1 MTTKNK
7 KLGGNTIDTATNH
20 TVRDFVKDHGG
31 HTVITRVLIANNG
44 IAAVKEIR
52 SVRQWAYAT
61 FGDERAIEFVVMA
74 TPEDLKVN
82 AEYIRMADQYVEVP
96 GGTNNNNYANVELIV
111 DVAERTGAH
120 AVWAGWG
127 HASENPLLPE
137 SLRASKSKIVFIGPP
152 GSAMRSLGD
161 KISSTIV
168 AQHAQVPTMPWSGD
182 GITETFLNDQG
193 HLEVPDNAYQNA
205 TTHNMDEG
213 LKQAL
218 RIGFPVMIKASEGGG
233 GKGIRMVS
241 KEADFASSFYQVQAE
256 VPGSPVFI
264 MKLAGESRHLEVQVL
279 ADQYGNAIS
288 LFGRDCSVQR
298 RHQKI
303 IEEAPVSIAAPD
315 TFELMEKAAV
325 RLARLVGYVSAGT
338 VEYLYTPADD
348 KFYFLEL
355 NPRLQV
361 EHPTTEM
368 VSGVNLPASQ
378 LLVAMGIPLHRI
390 REIRHLYGLD
400 PNGTSSIDFEFSSPQ
415 AKEVQRKPRAKG
427 HVIAVRITAENPE
440 AGFKPSSGM
449 MQSLNFRSSTNV
461 WGYFSVSANGGLHE
475 FADSQFGHIFAY
487 GGNREQARQA
497 MVVALKEISIRG
509 DFRTTVE
516 YLVRLLEMGD
526 FKSNAFTTAW
536 LDRLIS
542 DRLTAE
548 RPDPELAV
556 ICGAACMAQNESAR
570 LLTDFK
576 TAMDRGQAPN
586 KSLLKTTFQVEFIYE
601 GVRYRFIANRTGPSG
616 WILYLNGSKVA
627 VGVRPLSDGGVLVLL
642 DGKSHACYST
652 PEVGATRLLIDERTC
667 LLEEEVDPTQLRSP
681 SPGKLVRFLVDSGEH
696 VKCGEAYAEIEVMKM
711 YMQLTTSE
719 DGVVQFVK
727 QPGAALAAGEVI
739 GVLTLDDPSRV
750 KHAKPFEGQLSA
762 YGPPQAY
769 GNKTHQLMRRSL
781 TLLTNALDGY
791 DTPIPAAQ
799 LLQQIIELLQKSEL
813 PFLEIGEV
821 LSALNSRLPQRLS
834 AALHSEISRA
844 QQQGLGFPAR
854 ELLAI
859 VDAFLGN
866 LSPAESVTLSLTVD
880 PIRQV
885 LLSYQEGLAAHER
898 MVFIGLLQRYIEAES
913 VFSSAANEEEGFFAL
928 RDKNRE
934 QPERIVEA
942 MISHAGVATKN
953 KIVLAMLDVI
963 HPVNPQ
969 TGALDA
975 RYEEVLKSLTELSG
989 RATAKVALKAREVL
1003 LQCQVPS
1010 LEERKRQ
1017 MEHILK
1023 SSITETVYGSG
1034 EEFRTP
1040 SYDAIRDLIVTN
1052 YYVFDVL
1059 QSFLYHQN
1067 PYIRLA
1073 ALEVYVRR
1081 AYHMYNL
1088 VDFDY
1093 LTEATEPFM
1102 VHWRFILQDD
1112 SSGMFAGSI
1121 GKNSSVSDL
1130 KRIMSVSDLNFAVDK
1145 DADPEQYLRQGAM
1158 ASFDT
1163 FEQMESYF
1171 ERLLGMINGNGNEA
1185 PASRPESPGLAMRTL
1200 NRFAPMSALTSN
1212 GNGQAAGLQRN
1223 SSGTSMSSRGNAR
1236 FGHVINV
1243 ALQVPVDDPFDDDTW
1258 SERLREF
1265 TTSQASALRDCGIRR
1280 LTYVLQ
1286 RSGQH
1291 PGTFTFR
1298 ENLDYAEDKTIRHI
1312 EPGLAYQLE
1321 LPRLSNFDIRP
1332 CFNDNR
1338 QLHIYHGISK
1348 QNSADSRFFVR
1359 VLVRP
1364 GRLSTPVATVD
1375 YLISETDRLLNDILD
1390 ALEILS
1396 AEYPNCDCNHL
1407 FISFL
1412 PIFNLDASQFEPA
1425 YRGFLER
1432 HGKRLFRLRVTA
1444 AEIRFLVQT
1453 GSEEDMPTPFRFC
1466 IFNKSGFVPK
1476 LENYIEVRDSNGE
1489 WVFESLDSPAGS
1501 YNGMLVS
1508 TPHQPKEWLQPR
1520 RYKAHVMGTTYV
1532 YDFPDLFQQAVS
1544 VQWARVSKLGAA
1556 KVVPPKQLL
1565 VARELVWDEASQS
1578 LTESDREPGRN
1589 ACGMVAWVLTM
1600 FTPEAPAGRR
1610 IVVIANDITFKI
1622 GSFGVEEDAL
1632 FFRATQYARE
1642 HGLPRVY
1649 LSANSG
1655 ARIGLAEEVRELF
1668 RASWRDA
1675 ADPSQGFEYLYL
1687 TPEDYAKLEAREEGK
1702 VRSVITET
1710 ITTDDGEER
1719 HRLLTIVGATDG
1731 LGVENLRG
1739 SGMIAGETARAY
1751 DDIFTVTLVTCRSV
1765 GIGAYLVRLGQ
1776 RAIQNEGQPIILTGA
1791 PALNKVLG
1799 RDVYTSNLQLGGT
1812 QIMYKNGVSH
1822 LTADNDFM
1830 GICKIV
1836 RWLGFVPT
1844 VRGASLLPV
1853 APAMVNDAVDRLIAY
1868 EPPAGPSDP
1877 RLFLAGAES
1886 ESGWLG
1892 GFFDRGS
1899 FVETLG
1905 GWARTVVTGRAR
1917 LGGIPMGVIAVEGRT
1932 VENVIPADPA
1942 NPNSE
1947 EQVLQEAG
1955 TVWYPN
1961 SAYKTAQAIQDF
1973 NNGEQLPLMVFANWR
1988 GFSGGQR
1995 DMFFEVLKYGA
2006 YIVDALSKYKQ
2017 PVFVYIVPNGELRG
2031 GAWVVVDPTINPEMM
2046 EMYADEKSRGGV
2058 LEPEGIVEIK
2068 FRKPQMLAC
2077 MERLDPEVRD
2087 LRQALSDPELSPE
2100 QKAEIKRNLDA
2111 REKALLPVYTQIAVQ
2126 FADLHDRAGR
2136 MAAKGVIRKELRWA
2150 EARSFFYY
2158 RVKRRLAEEHLRKQM
2173 RLVDAEV
2180 GRQEQT
2186 ELFAKWFALF
2196 DAQADYATDDKKVA
2210 MWFEENAEEVAQ
2222 HLDAWKKDAETRK
2235 VAGQLSSVSDDAI
2248 VAALQSL
2255 SAERREQLLAK
2266 LKQ

>member
-1 MTTKNK
+1 
-7 KLGGNTIDTATNH
+7 
-20 TVRDFVKDHGG
+20 
-31 HTVITRVLIANNG
+31 
-44 IAAVKEIR
+44 
-52 SVRQWAYAT
+52 
-61 FGDERAIEFVVMA
+61 
-74 TPEDLKVN
+74 
-82 AEYIRMADQYVEVP
+82 
-96 GGTNNNNYANVELIV
+96 
-111 DVAERTGAH
+111 
-120 AVWAGWG
+120 
-127 HASENPLLPE
+127 
-137 SLRASKSKIVFIGPP
+137 
-152 GSAMRSLGD
+152 MRSLGD

-168 AQHAQVPTMPWSGD
+168 AQHAEVPTMPWSGD
-182 GITETFLNDQG
+182 GITDTTVNEAGL
-193 HLEVPDNAYQNA
+193 LEVPDDAYQAA
-205 TTHNMDEG
+205 TTHNMAEG

-241 KEADFASSFYQVQAE
+241 KEADFASAFYQCQAE
-256 VPGSPVFI
+256 VPGSPIFI

-303 IEEAPVSIAAPD
+303 IEEAPVTIAKPD
-315 TFELMEKAAV
+315 TFEQMEKAAV

-368 VSGVNLPASQ
+368 VSGVNLPAAQ

-400 PNGTSSIDFEFSSPQ
+400 PNGTGEIDFGFASPQ

-475 FADSQFGHIFAY
+475 YADSQFGHIFAY
-487 GGNREQARQA
+487 GSSREQARQA

-516 YLVRLLEMGD
+516 YLVRLLEMPD
-526 FKSNAFTTAW
+526 FRSNAFTTAW

-542 DRLTAE
+542 AHLTAE
-548 RPDPELAV
+548 RPDTEMAV
-556 ICGAACMAQNESAR
+556 ICGAATMAQNESTQ
-570 LLTDFK
+570 LLDAFK
-576 TAMDRGQAPN
+576 KAMDRGQAPS
-586 KSLLKTTFQVEFIYE
+586 KELLKTTFQIEFIYE
-601 GVRYRFIANRTGPSG
+601 GMRYKFLASRTGPTG
-616 WILYLNGSKVA
+616 WVLYINGAKVA
-627 VGVRPLSDGGVLVLL
+627 VDVRPLSDGGILVLL
-642 DGKSHACYST
+642 DGKSHACYTSA
-652 PEVGATRLLIDERTC
+652 EVGATRLLVDERTC

-681 SPGKLVRFLVDSGEH
+681 SPGKLVRFLVDSGDH

-719 DGVVQFVK
+719 DGIVQFVK
-727 QPGAALAAGEVI
+727 QPGAALGAGEVI
-739 GVLTLDDPSRV
+739 GVLTLDDPSLV
-750 KHAKPFEGQLSA
+750 KHAKPFEGQLAA

-769 GNKTHQLMRRSL
+769 GTKTHQLLQRSL

-791 DTPIPAAQ
+791 DSPLPASQ
-799 LLQQIIELLQKSEL
+799 LLQEISELLQRAEL
-813 PFLEIGEV
+813 PFLELNEV
-821 LSALNSRLPQRLS
+821 LSALHSRLPPTLTAGLQAELAKAREHG
-834 AALHSEISRA
+834 AA
-844 QQQGLGFPAR
+844 FPAS
-854 ELLAI
+854 EMLAI
-859 VDAFLGN
+859 VNAFTRQM
-866 LSPAESVTLSLTVD
+866 SPTEAVTLTATLQ
-880 PIRQV
+880 PIRAV
-885 LLSYQEGLAAHER
+885 LDSYKNGLAAHER
-898 MVFIGLLQRYIEAES
+898 ETFSGLLQRYYDAES
-913 VFSSAANEEEGFFAL
+913 VFAKCANEEEGFFAL
-928 RDKNRE
+928 REKHRT
-934 QPERIVEA
+934 QPELIVDA
-942 MISHAGVATKN
+942 MVSHAGVAGKN

-963 HPVNPQ
+963 RPVNAQ
-969 TGALDA
+969 TGTLDVA
-975 RYEEVLKSLTELSG
+975 YEDVLKRLAELSG

-1010 LEERKRQ
+1010 LEERMRQ
-1017 MEHILK
+1017 MESILK
-1023 SSITETVYGSG
+1023 SSVSETVYGSG
-1034 EEFRTP
+1034 DEYRTP
-1040 SYDAIRDLIVTN
+1040 RYDAIKDLIVTN

-1059 QSFLYHQN
+1059 QRFLHHDD
-1067 PYIRLA
+1067 PYVRLA

-1093 LTEATEPFM
+1093 STDEGVPFM

-1112 SSGMFAGSI
+1112 SSGMFAGQI
-1121 GKNSSVSDL
+1121 GANSSVSDL
-1130 KRIMSVSDLNFAVDK
+1130 KRIMSVSDMDFAVDK

-1158 ASFDT
+1158 AAFDT
-1163 FEQMESYF
+1163 FENMEQHF
-1171 ERLLGMINGNGNEA
+1171 GRLFGLISNGTE
-1185 PASRPESPGLAMRTL
+1185 PSSRAESPALSMRPL
-1200 NRFAPMSALTSN
+1200 GRFAPMSALT
-1212 GNGQAAGLQRN
+1212 GDVKR
-1223 SSGTSMSSRGNAR
+1223 SSSSTGASRSPR
-1236 FGHVINV
+1236 YGHVLNV
-1243 ALQVPVDDPFDDDTW
+1243 ALQVPQDDPFDDDTW
-1258 SERLREF
+1258 SERLQQF
-1265 TTSQASALRDCGIRR
+1265 AASHAADLRDNGIRR
-1280 LTYVLQ
+1280 LTFVLQ
-1286 RSGQH
+1286 RAGQH

-1298 ENLDYAEDKTIRHI
+1298 ENTDYAEDKTIRHI

-1321 LPRLSNFDIRP
+1321 LPRLTNFDIRP
-1332 CFNDNR
+1332 CFSDNR
-1338 QLHIYHGISK
+1338 QLHIYHGVSK
-1348 QNSADSRFFVR
+1348 QNAADSRFFVR

-1364 GRLSTPVATVD
+1364 GRLSTAVATVE

-1390 ALEILS
+1390 ALEVLA
-1396 AEYPNCDCNHL
+1396 AEYTNSDCNHL

-1453 GSEEDMPTPFRFC
+1453 GSGDDMPTPFRFC

-1476 LENYIEVRDSNGE
+1476 LENYVEERDDNGE
-1489 WVFESLDSPAGS
+1489 WVFRSLDLPAGS
-1501 YNGMLVS
+1501 YNNMLVA

-1544 VQWARVSKLGAA
+1544 VQWARMAKLGGGAA
-1556 KVVPPKQLL
+1556 AAASAPPAQLIE
-1565 VARELVWDEASQS
+1565 ARELVWDDAAQA
-1578 LTESDREPGRN
+1578 LVESDREPGRN

-1600 FTPEAPAGRR
+1600 RTPESPAGRR

-1622 GSFGVEEDAL
+1622 GSFGVDEDVL
-1632 FFRATQYARE
+1632 FYRATQYARE

-1655 ARIGLAEEVRELF
+1655 ARIGLADDIRELF
-1668 RASWRDA
+1668 RPCWRDET
-1675 ADPSQGFEYLYL
+1675 DPEQGFEYLYL
-1687 TPEDYAKLEAREEGK
+1687 TQDDYTKLEAREEGR
-1702 VRSVITET
+1702 VRSVITEPLT
-1710 ITTDDGEER
+1710 LPCGEVR
-1719 HRLLTIVGATDG
+1719 HRLLTIVGSTDG

-1739 SGMIAGETARAY
+1739 SGMIAGETSRAY
-1751 DDIFTVTLVTCRSV
+1751 NDIFTVTLVTCRSV

-1776 RAIQNEGQPIILTGA
+1776 RSIQNEGQPIILTGA

-1799 RDVYTSNLQLGGT
+1799 REVYTSNLQLGGT
-1812 QIMYKNGVSH
+1812 QVMYKNGVSH
-1822 LTADNDFM
+1822 MTAENDFS

-1836 RWLGFVPT
+1836 RWLSFVPV
-1844 VRGASLLPV
+1844 VRNAPLLPV
-1853 APAMVNDAVDRLIAY
+1853 APAMLCDPVERLVAY
-1868 EPPAGPSDP
+1868 EPPSGPSDP

-1886 ESGWLG
+1886 ENGWLS

-1917 LGGIPMGVIAVEGRT
+1917 LGGIPMGVIAVESRT
-1932 VENVIPADPA
+1932 VENIIPADPA
-1942 NPNSE
+1942 NPASE

-1961 SAYKTAQAIQDF
+1961 SAYKTAQAIADF
-1973 NNGEQLPLMVFANWR
+1973 NNGEQLPLMIFANWR

-1995 DMFFEVLKYGA
+1995 DMYFEVLKYGA

-2017 PVFVYIVPNGELRG
+2017 PVFVYIIPNGELRG
-2031 GAWVVVDPTINPEMM
+2031 GAWVVVDPTINPDMM
-2046 EMYADEKSRGGV
+2046 EMYADSKSRGGV

-2077 MERLDPEVRD
+2077 MERIDPQVRE
-2087 LRQALSDPELSPE
+2087 LRQALGNPDLSP
-2100 QKAEIKRNLDA
+2100 AEKSDIKERLVA
-2111 REKALLPVYTQIAVQ
+2111 REKLLLPVYTQIAVQ

-2136 MAAKGVIRKELRWA
+2136 MAAKGVIRSELQWA
-2150 EARSFFYY
+2150 NARTYFFY
-2158 RVKRRLAEEHLRKQM
+2158 RLKRRLLEEELRRRISAVKPEASRDDQLQLLRAWFASSDEAFENDDKQVAAWLEDTD
-2173 RLVDAEV
+2173 RVHEQLAQWKSEVDADRILQQV
-2180 GRQEQT
+2180 
-2186 ELFAKWFALF
+2186 
-2196 DAQADYATDDKKVA
+2196 
-2210 MWFEENAEEVAQ
+2210 NAA
-2222 HLDAWKKDAETRK
+2222 
-2235 VAGQLSSVSDDAI
+2235 SDDALL
-2248 VAALQSL
+2248 AALQAL
-2255 SAERREQLLAK
+2255 STERREQLLSN
-2266 LKQ
+2266 LN

>member
-1 MTTKNK
+1 MAK
-7 KLGGNTIDTATNH
+7 KIGGNNVDTATASK
-20 TVRDFVKDHGG
+20 VRDFVKDNGG

-137 SLRASKSKIVFIGPP
+137 SLRDSKSKVVFIGPP

-168 AQHAQVPTMPWSGD
+168 AQHAKVPTMPWSGD
-182 GITETFLNDQG
+182 GITDTFLNEQN
-193 HLEVPDNAYQNA
+193 HLEVPDSAYQEA

-213 LKQAL
+213 LKQAK

-233 GKGIRMVS
+233 GKGIRMVAR
-241 KEADFASSFYQVQAE
+241 EADFASCFYQCQAE
-256 VPGSPVFI
+256 VPGSPIFI

-279 ADQYGNAIS
+279 ADQHGNAIS

-303 IEEAPVSIAAPD
+303 IEEAPVSIAKPE
-315 TFELMEKAAV
+315 TFEQMEKAAV
-325 RLARLVGYVSAGT
+325 RLAKLVGYVSAGT

-368 VSGVNLPASQ
+368 VSGVNLPAAQ
-378 LLVAMGIPLHRI
+378 LLVAMGIPLDRI
-390 REIRHLYGLD
+390 RDIRLLYGLD
-400 PNGTSSIDFEFSSPQ
+400 PQGASSIDFGFSSPR
-415 AKEVQRKPRAKG
+415 ANEVQRKPQPKG

-487 GGNREQARQA
+487 GPNREQARQA

-516 YLVRLLEMGD
+516 YLVRLLEMSD
-526 FKSNAFTTAW
+526 FGANTFTTAW

-542 DRLTAE
+542 DHLTAE

-556 ICGAACMAQNESAR
+556 ICGATCMAQNESAQ
-570 LLTDFK
+570 LLAEFK
-576 TAMDRGQAPN
+576 TAMDRGQAPS
-586 KSLLKTTFQVEFIYE
+586 KALLKTTFLVEFIYE
-601 GVRYRFIANRTGPSG
+601 GIRYRFIANRTGPTG

-627 VGVRPLSDGGVLVLL
+627 VGVRPLSDGGILVLL
-642 DGKSHACYST
+642 DGKSHACYTS
-652 PEVGATRLLIDERTC
+652 PEVGATRLLVDERTC

-681 SPGKLVRFLVDSGEH
+681 SPGKLVRFLVESGDH

-711 YMQLTTSE
+711 YMPLTATE
-719 DGVVQFVK
+719 DGIVQFVK
-727 QPGAALAAGEVI
+727 QPGVTLSAGEVL

-750 KHAKPFEGQLSA
+750 KHAKPFEGQLA
-762 YGPPQAY
+762 TYGPPQAY
-769 GNKTHQLMRRSL
+769 GSKTHQLLRRKLILLTNALL
-781 TLLTNALDGY
+781 TLLTNALNGY

-799 LLQQIIELLQKSEL
+799 LLQKISALLQKPEL

-821 LSALNSRLPQRLS
+821 LSALSSRLPAKLTS
-834 AALHSEISRA
+834 ALQAEITEA
-844 QQQGLGFPAR
+844 QQFNAGFPAK
-854 ELLAI
+854 EMLAI
-859 VDAFLGN
+859 IDSHLLEISPTDAVALTT
-866 LSPAESVTLSLTVD
+866 TLEPVKA
-880 PIRQV
+880 V
-885 LLSYQEGLAAHER
+885 LENYKDGLAAHER
-898 MVFIGLLQRYIEAES
+898 SIFISLLQRYVDAES
-913 VFSSAANEEEGFFAL
+913 IFSKSANEEEGFFAL
-928 RDKNRE
+928 RGLHRDE
-934 QPERIVEA
+934 PEKIVEA
-942 MISHAGVATKN
+942 MTSHAGVATKN

-963 HPVNPQ
+963 RPVSTQ
-969 TGALDA
+969 SGSLDA
-975 RYEEVLKSLTELSG
+975 NYEEVLKSLTALSG

-1010 LEERKRQ
+1010 LEERMRQ

-1023 SSITETVYGSG
+1023 SSVTETVYGSG
-1034 EEFRTP
+1034 EEYRTP
-1040 SYDAIRDLIVTN
+1040 SYDAIKDLIVTN

-1059 QSFLYHQN
+1059 QSFLYNPN

-1088 VDFDY
+1088 VDFEYTTD
-1093 LTEATEPFM
+1093 EGAPFM
-1102 VHWRFILQDD
+1102 VRWRFILQDD
-1112 SSGMFAGSI
+1112 SSGMFAGQI
-1121 GKNSSVSDL
+1121 GRGSSVSDL

-1163 FEQMESYF
+1163 FTEMESNF
-1171 ERLLGMINGNGNEA
+1171 LRLLDLITVNGNEA
-1185 PASRPESPGLAMRTL
+1185 NSRAESPALGMRSTSK
-1200 NRFAPMSALTSN
+1200 FAPMSALNGDSTSSSRK
-1212 GNGQAAGLQRN
+1212 G
-1223 SSGTSMSSRGNAR
+1223 SGTSTPSRSAR
-1236 FGHVINV
+1236 YGHVINI
-1243 ALQVPVDDPFDDDTW
+1243 ALQVPQDDPFDDDTW
-1258 SERLREF
+1258 STKLQQF
-1265 TTSQASALRDCGIRR
+1265 VAAHASQLRDSGIRR

-1298 ENLDYAEDKTIRHI
+1298 ENIDFKEDKTIRHI

-1338 QLHIYHGISK
+1338 QLHIYYGVSK
-1348 QNSADSRFFVR
+1348 QNTADSRFFVR

-1364 GRLSTPVATVD
+1364 GRLRTALQTVD

-1396 AEYPNCDCNHL
+1396 VEYPNCDCNHL

-1453 GSEEDMPTPFRFC
+1453 GREEDMPTPFRFC

-1476 LENYIEVRDSNGE
+1476 LENYIEVRDKDGE
-1489 WVFESLDSPAGS
+1489 WVFQSLDSPAGS
-1501 YNGMLVS
+1501 YNGKLVS

-1520 RYKAHVMGTTYV
+1520 RYKAHIMGTTYV
-1532 YDFPDLFQQAVS
+1532 YDFPDLFHQAVS
-1544 VQWARVSKLGAA
+1544 VQWARIAKMGGTAASAPRKLLDA
-1556 KVVPPKQLL
+1556 Q
-1565 VARELVWDEASQS
+1565 ELVWDEATQS
-1578 LTESDREPGRN
+1578 LVESDRDAGRN
-1589 ACGMVAWVLTM
+1589 TCGMVAWVCTM
-1600 FTPEAPAGRR
+1600 YTPEAPEGRK

-1622 GSFGVEEDAL
+1622 GSFGVEEDQ
-1632 FFRATQYARE
+1632 FFYRATQYARE
-1642 HGLPRVY
+1642 HGYPRIY

-1655 ARIGLAEEVRELF
+1655 ARIGLAEDIRELF
-1668 RASWRDA
+1668 RPAWRDST
-1675 ADPSQGFEYLYL
+1675 DPEQGFDYLYL
-1687 TPEDYAKLEAREEGK
+1687 NEEDNAKLMAREEGK
-1702 VRSVITET
+1702 PRSVITEE
-1710 ITTDDGEER
+1710 ITMPDGEVR
-1719 HRLLTIVGATDG
+1719 HRLLTVVGSTDG

-1739 SGMIAGETARAY
+1739 SGLIAGETSRAY
-1751 DDIFTVTLVTCRSV
+1751 NDIFTVTLVTCRSV

-1776 RAIQNEGQPIILTGA
+1776 RSIQNEGQPIILTGA

-1799 RDVYTSNLQLGGT
+1799 REVYTSNLQLGGT

-1822 LTADNDFM
+1822 LTADNDFA

-1836 RWLGFVPT
+1836 RWLSFVPR
-1844 VRGASLLPV
+1844 VRDAPLLPV
-1853 APAMVNDAVDRLIAY
+1853 SPVLQTDPVDRPIAY
-1868 EPPAGPSDP
+1868 EPPSGPSDP
-1877 RLFLAGAES
+1877 RLFLAGADTEN
-1886 ESGWLG
+1886 GWLS
-1892 GFFDRGS
+1892 GFFDRGT

-1917 LGGIPMGVIAVEGRT
+1917 LGGIPMGIVAVEGRT
-1932 VENVIPADPA
+1932 VENIIPADPA

-1961 SAYKTAQAIQDF
+1961 SAFKTAQAIYDF
-1973 NNGEQLPLMVFANWR
+1973 NKGEQLPLMIFANWR

-2006 YIVDALSKYKQ
+2006 YIVDALSQYKQ
-2017 PVFVYIVPNGELRG
+2017 PVFVYIIPNGELRG
-2031 GAWVVVDPTINPEMM
+2031 GAWVVVDPTINQDMM

-2077 MERLDPEVRD
+2077 MERLDAKVREF
-2087 LRQALSDPELSPE
+2087 RQALGNPDLAPK
-2100 QKAEIKRNLDA
+2100 QKAEIKQALDE
-2111 REKALLPVYTQIAVQ
+2111 REKALMPVYTQIAVQ

-2136 MAAKGVIRKELRWA
+2136 MAAKGVIRKELQWRN
-2150 EARSFFYY
+2150 ARSYFYY
-2158 RVKRRLAEEHLRKQM
+2158 RLKRRLSEEYLRREMAKVEPEM
-2173 RLVDAEV
+2173 ARD
-2180 GRQEQT
+2180 EQT
-2186 ELFAKWFALF
+2186 QIFAQWFA
-2196 DAQADYATDDKKVA
+2196 QTSTEADYSDDRAVAAWFEDSKKQINKLLGEWKSQVEAAQVSAQISKVTDDA
-2210 MWFEENAEEVAQ
+2210 
-2222 HLDAWKKDAETRK
+2222 L
-2235 VAGQLSSVSDDAI
+2235 
-2248 VAALQSL
+2248 VAALQQL
-2255 SAERREQLLAK
+2255 SPERRQQLLSK
-2266 LKQ
+2266 LK

>member
-1 MTTKNK
+1 MSTEE
-7 KLGGNTIDTATNH
+7 LGGNTVDAATNH
-20 TVRDFVKDHGG
+20 KVRDFVKDNGG

-120 AVWAGWG
+120 VSFVNAVAWIWKAGWG

-137 SLRASKSKIVFIGPP
+137 SLRDSKSKIVFIGPP

-168 AQHAQVPTMPWSGD
+168 AQHAKVPTMPWSGD
-182 GITETFLNDQG
+182 GITDTLLNDQG
-193 HLEVPDNAYQNA
+193 HLEVPDKAYHEA
-205 TTHNMDEG
+205 TTHNMEEG
-213 LKQAL
+213 LKQAQ
-218 RIGFPVMIKASEGGG
+218 RIGFPVMVKASEGGG

-241 KEADFASSFYQVQAE
+241 KEEDFSSSFQQVLAE

-303 IEEAPVSIAAPD
+303 IEEAPVSIAGYD
-315 TFELMEKAAV
+315 TFEQMEKAAV
-325 RLARLVGYVSAGT
+325 RLAKLVGYVSAGT

-348 KFYFLEL
+348 QFYFLEL

-368 VSGVNLPASQ
+368 VSGVNLPAAQ

-390 REIRHLYGLD
+390 RDIRLLYGMD
-400 PNGTSSIDFEFSSPQ
+400 PNSESAIDFEFESPQ
-415 AKEVQRKPRAKG
+415 AIEVQRKPQPKG

-440 AGFKPSSGM
+440 AGFKPSSGVV
-449 MQSLNFRSSTNV
+449 QSLNFRSSTSV

-487 GGNREQARQA
+487 GANREQARQS

-516 YLVRLLEMGD
+516 YLVRLLEMPD
-526 FKSNAFTTAW
+526 FKSNTFTTAW

-542 DRLTAE
+542 THLTAD

-556 ICGAACMAQNESAR
+556 ICGAACMAQNASAR
-570 LLTDFK
+570 LLSEFK
-576 TAMDRGQAPN
+576 TAMDRGQAPT
-586 KSLLKTTFQVEFIYE
+586 KELLKTTFLVEFIYE
-601 GVRYRFIANRTGPSG
+601 GVRYRFIANRTGPTG

-627 VGVRPLSDGGVLVLL
+627 VGVRPLSDGGLLVLL
-642 DGKSHACYST
+642 DGKSHACYTSA
-652 PEVGATRLLIDERTC
+652 EVGATRLLVDERTC

-681 SPGKLVRFLVDSGEH
+681 SPGKLVRFLVDSGDH

-719 DGVVQFVK
+719 DGIVQFVK
-727 QPGAALAAGEVI
+727 QTGSALAAGEVI
-739 GVLTLDDPSRV
+739 GVLTLDDPSKV

-762 YGPPQAY
+762 YGPPHLY
-769 GNKTHQLMRRSL
+769 GTKTHQLLRCNL
-781 TLLTNALDGY
+781 ALLGNALDGY
-791 DTPIPAAQ
+791 DTPVPAAQ
-799 LLQQIIELLQKSEL
+799 LLQQVKELLQKPEL

-834 AALHSEISRA
+834 AALNAEVARA
-844 QQQGLGFPAR
+844 QLQQSLGFPAR
-854 ELLAI
+854 EMLAI
-859 VDAFLGN
+859 IGGM
-866 LSPAESVTLSLTVD
+866 LSEVSPGEALTLASTVE
-880 PIRQV
+880 PITKV
-885 LLSYQEGLAAHER
+885 LHSYEEGLAVHER
-898 MVFIGLLQRYIEAES
+898 DVFIGLLQRYIDIES
-913 VFSSAANEEEGFFAL
+913 VFSSSANEEEGFFVL
-928 RDKNRE
+928 RDKYRDE
-934 QPERIVEA
+934 PDVIVDT
-942 MISHAGVATKN
+942 MVSHAGVASKN
-953 KIVLAMLDVI
+953 KIVMAMLDVV
-963 HPVNPQ
+963 HPVNPVS
-969 TGALDA
+969 GALDA
-975 RYEEVLKSLTELSG
+975 RYEEVLKLMTGLSG
-989 RATAKVALKAREVL
+989 RATSKVALKAREVL

-1023 SSITETVYGSG
+1023 SSVTETVYGSG
-1034 EEFRTP
+1034 EEYRTP
-1040 SYDAIRDLIVTN
+1040 SYDAIRDLVVTN

-1059 QSFLYHQN
+1059 QSFLYHEN
-1067 PYIRLA
+1067 PYVRLA

-1093 LTEATEPFM
+1093 ATEDEAPFM

-1112 SSGMFAGSI
+1112 SSGMFAGRI

-1130 KRIMSVSDLNFAVDK
+1130 KRIMSVSDLHFAVDE

-1158 ASFDT
+1158 ASYDT
-1163 FEQMESYF
+1163 FAQMEANF
-1171 ERLLGMINGNGNEA
+1171 GRLLGLIHGA
-1185 PASRPESPGLAMRTL
+1185 SDAASRPESPGLA
-1200 NRFAPMSALTSN
+1200 
-1212 GNGQAAGLQRN
+1212 
-1223 SSGTSMSSRGNAR
+1223 R
-1236 FGHVINV
+1236 FGHVVNV
-1243 ALQVPVDDPFDDDTW
+1243 ALQVPQDDPFDDDTW
-1258 SERLREF
+1258 SERLRQF
-1265 TTSQASALRDCGIRR
+1265 TASQAVALRDSGIRR

-1286 RSGQH
+1286 RAGQH

-1298 ENLDYAEDKTIRHI
+1298 ENMDYGEDKTIRHV

-1338 QLHIYHGISK
+1338 QLHIYHGVSK
-1348 QNSADSRFFVR
+1348 DNSADSRFFVR

-1364 GRLSTPVATVD
+1364 GRLSTAVATVD
-1375 YLISETDRLLNDILD
+1375 YLVSETDRLLNDILD

-1476 LENYIEVRDSNGE
+1476 LENYIEVRDAQGE

-1501 YNGMLVS
+1501 YNGLLVA
-1508 TPHQPKEWLQPR
+1508 TPHQPKEWLQPLR
-1520 RYKAHVMGTTYV
+1520 QQAHIKGTTYV
-1532 YDFPDLFQQAVS
+1532 YDFPDLFQHAVA
-1544 VQWARVSKLGAA
+1544 VQWARVAKLNTSGA
-1556 KVVPPKQLL
+1556 KPEVPKQLMIS
-1565 VARELVWDEASQS
+1565 RELVWDEATQQ
-1578 LTESDREPGRN
+1578 LLESDREAGRN
-1589 ACGMVAWVLTM
+1589 SCGMVGFILTL
-1600 FTPEAPAGRR
+1600 FTPEAPQGRR
-1610 IVVIANDITFKI
+1610 IVVVANDITNNI
-1622 GSFGVEEDAL
+1622 GSFGVEEDAM
-1632 FFRATQYARE
+1632 FFRVTQYART
-1642 HGLPRVY
+1642 HGLPRIY

-1655 ARIGLAEEVRELF
+1655 ARIGLANEVRELF
-1668 RASWRDA
+1668 RTSWCDPS
-1675 ADPSQGFEYLYL
+1675 DPSQGFEYLYL
-1687 TPEDYAKLEAREEGK
+1687 TPEDYAKLETREDGK
-1702 VRSVITET
+1702 VRSVITEP
-1710 ITTDDGEER
+1710 ITMEDGEVR

-1751 DDIFTVTLVTCRSV
+1751 TDIFTVTLVTCRSV

-1776 RAIQNEGQPIILTGA
+1776 RSIQNEGHPIILTGA
-1791 PALNKVLG
+1791 QPLNKVLG
-1799 RDVYTSNLQLGGT
+1799 REVYTSNLQLGGT

-1830 GICKIV
+1830 GICKII
-1836 RWLGFVPT
+1836 RWLGYVPN
-1844 VRGASLLPV
+1844 VRGGSLLLT
-1853 APAMVNDAVDRLIAY
+1853 APAMLTDPVDRLITY
-1868 EPPAGPSDP
+1868 EPPMGPSDP

-1886 ESGWLG
+1886 EDGWLS

-1973 NNGEQLPLMVFANWR
+1973 NNGEQLPLMIFANWR

-1995 DMFFEVLKYGA
+1995 DMFFEILKYGA
-2006 YIVDALSKYKQ
+2006 YIVDALTKYKQ

-2031 GAWVVVDPTINPEMM
+2031 GAWVVVDPTINPDMM
-2046 EMYADEKSRGGV
+2046 EMYADSKSRGGV

-2068 FRKPQMLAC
+2068 FRKPQLLAC

-2087 LRQALSDPELSPE
+2087 LRLALSDPQLSPE
-2100 QKAEIKRNLDA
+2100 EKAKVKRALEA
-2111 REKALLPVYTQIAVQ
+2111 REKELLPVYMQIAVQ

-2136 MAAKGVIRKELRWA
+2136 MVAKGVIRKELQWP
-2150 EARSFFYY
+2150 EARSFFYN
-2158 RVKRRLAEEHLRKQM
+2158 RVKRRLAEEEVRKAM
-2173 RLVDAEV
+2173 VEADVSV
-2180 GRQEQT
+2180 GRDEQT
-2186 ELFAKWFALF
+2186 ELIAKWFAQTSAP
-2196 DAQADYATDDKKVA
+2196 DADYEDDSVVA
-2210 MWFEENAEEVAQ
+2210 AWFEEKKSVEEKLAQWKTERHAVFVAVQVAEA
-2222 HLDAWKKDAETRK
+2222 
-2235 VAGQLSSVSDDAI
+2235 SDDALF
-2248 VAALQSL
+2248 AAIQSL
-2255 SAERREQLLAK
+2255 SAKRREQLLAK
-2266 LKQ
+2266 LQQQ

>member
-1 MTTKNK
+1 
-7 KLGGNTIDTATNH
+7 GGNTVDVATNH
-20 TVRDFVKDHGG
+20 GVRDFVKDHGG

-120 AVWAGWG
+120 
-127 HASENPLLPE
+127 NPLLPE
-137 SLRASKSKIVFIGPP
+137 SLRSSKSKIVFIGPP

-168 AQHAQVPTMPWSGD
+168 AQHADVPTMPWSGD
-182 GITETFLNDQG
+182 GIKDTFLNDLG
-193 HLEVPDNAYQNA
+193 HLEVPDSAYQEA
-205 TTHNMDEG
+205 TTHNMEQG

-218 RIGFPVMIKASEGGG
+218 RIGFPVMVKASEGGG

-241 KEADFASSFYQVQAE
+241 KEADFASAFYQCQAE
-256 VPGSPVFI
+256 VPGSPIFI

-303 IEEAPVSIAAPD
+303 IEEAPVSIAKPE
-315 TFELMEKAAV
+315 TFERMEKAAV

-368 VSGVNLPASQ
+368 VSGVNLPAAQ
-378 LLVAMGIPLHRI
+378 LLVSMGIPLHRI
-390 REIRHLYGLD
+390 REIRHLYGMD
-400 PNGTSSIDFEFSSPQ
+400 PNGTSAIDFEFSSPQ
-415 AKEVQRKPRAKG
+415 AIEVQRKPRPKG

-449 MQSLNFRSSTNV
+449 MQSLNFRSSTSV

-487 GGNREQARQA
+487 GANREQARQS

-516 YLVRLLEMGD
+516 YLVRLLEMPD
-526 FKSNAFTTAW
+526 FRSNAFTTAW

-542 DRLTAE
+542 THLTAE

-556 ICGAACMAQNESAR
+556 ICGATCMAHNESTR
-570 LLTDFK
+570 LLGEFK
-576 TAMDRGQAPN
+576 LAMDRGQAP
-586 KSLLKTTFQVEFIYE
+586 SMALLKTTFLVEFIYE
-601 GVRYRFIANRTGPSG
+601 SVRYRFIANRTGPTG
-616 WILYLNGSKVA
+616 WILYLNGSKVS
-627 VGVRPLSDGGVLVLL
+627 VGVRALSDGGSLVLL
-642 DGKSHACYST
+642 DGKSHACYTST
-652 PEVGATRLLIDERTC
+652 EVGATRLLINERTC

-681 SPGKLVRFLVDSGEH
+681 SPGKLVRFLVDSGDH
-696 VKCGEAYAEIEVMKM
+696 VQCGEAYAEIEVMKM
-711 YMQLTTSE
+711 YMQLTTTE

-739 GVLTLDDPSRV
+739 GVLTLDDPSKV

-769 GNKTHQLMRRSL
+769 GSKTHQLLRRNL
-781 TLLTNALDGY
+781 VLLTNALDGFESHA
-791 DTPIPAAQ
+791 PAAQ
-799 LLQQIIELLQKSEL
+799 LLQQITELLQKPEL

-821 LSALNSRLPQRLS
+821 LSALNSRLPARLS
-834 AALHSEISRA
+834 AALNTELVGA
-844 QQQGLGFPAR
+844 QQCGAEFPA
-854 ELLAI
+854 LQMLAS
-859 VDAFLGN
+859 VDSYLGE
-866 LSPAESVTLSLTVD
+866 LSPADALTVAATVE
-880 PIRQV
+880 PIRSV
-885 LLSYQEGLAAHER
+885 LLGYQEGLAAHER
-898 MVFIGLLQRYIEAES
+898 STFISLLQRYIDVEAI
-913 VFSSAANEEEGFFAL
+913 FSQSSNEEEGFFAL
-928 RDKNRE
+928 REKNRD
-934 QPERIVEA
+934 QPEKIIET
-942 MISHAGVATKN
+942 MISHGGVAAKN
-953 KIVLAMLDVI
+953 KVVLAMLDVI
-963 HPVNPQ
+963 RPVNLHS
-969 TGALDA
+969 GGLDSK
-975 RYEEVLKSLTELSG
+975 YEEVLKRLTALSG

-1010 LEERKRQ
+1010 LEERIRQ

-1023 SSITETVYGSG
+1023 SSVTETVYGSG
-1034 EEFRTP
+1034 EEYRTP
-1040 SYDAIRDLIVTN
+1040 SYDAIKDLTVSN

-1059 QSFLYHQN
+1059 QSFLYHAN
-1067 PYIRLA
+1067 SYIRLA

-1081 AYHMYNL
+1081 AYHMYSL

-1093 LTEATEPFM
+1093 LTDDAAPFM
-1102 VHWRFILQDD
+1102 VHWRFILEDD
-1112 SSGMFAGSI
+1112 SSGMFAGRI
-1121 GKNSSVSDL
+1121 DRNSSVSDL
-1130 KRIMSVSDLNFAVDK
+1130 KRIMSVSDLAFAVDK

-1163 FEQMESYF
+1163 FGQMEDNF
-1171 ERLLGMINGNGNEA
+1171 MRLLTLIGGGSGA
-1185 PASRPESPGLAMRTL
+1185 DGYSRAESPALGMRPQT
-1200 NRFAPMSALTSN
+1200 RFAPMSALT
-1212 GNGQAAGLQRN
+1212 GTGGDPAGARRQ
-1223 SSGTSMSSRGNAR
+1223 SGSAGRPGNAR
-1236 FGHVINV
+1236 LGHVINI
-1243 ALQVPVDDPFDDDTW
+1243 ALQVPQDDPFDDDTW
-1258 SERLREF
+1258 SGRLQRF
-1265 TTSQASALRDCGIRR
+1265 TADHAGSLRDHGIRR
-1280 LTYVLQ
+1280 LTFVLQ

-1298 ENLDYAEDKTIRHI
+1298 ENNDFQEDKTIRHI

-1321 LPRLSNFDIRP
+1321 LPRLSLFDIRP

-1338 QLHIYHGISK
+1338 QLHIYYGVSK
-1348 QNSADSRFFVR
+1348 QNSADCRFFVR

-1364 GRLSTPVATVD
+1364 GRLRTAVATVD
-1375 YLISETDRLLNDILD
+1375 YLVSETDRLLNDILD

-1396 AEYPNCDCNHL
+1396 VEYPNCDCNHL

-1444 AEIRFLVQT
+1444 AEIRFLVQM
-1453 GSEEDMPTPFRFC
+1453 GSEDEMPTPVRFC

-1476 LENYIEVRDSNGE
+1476 LENYIEVRDGDGE
-1489 WVFESLDSPAGS
+1489 WVFQSLDSPAGA
-1501 YNGMLVS
+1501 YNGMLVA

-1520 RYKAHVMGTTYV
+1520 RYKAHIMGTTYV
-1532 YDFPDLFQQAVS
+1532 YDFPDLFHQAVA
-1544 VQWARVSKLGAA
+1544 VQWARLA
-1556 KVVPPKQLL
+1556 KRSGGVETPRHVMT
-1565 VARELVWDEASQS
+1565 ARELIWDDSAQALVEAD
-1578 LTESDREPGRN
+1578 TEPGRN
-1589 ACGMVAWVLTM
+1589 VCGMVAWVLTLH
-1600 FTPEAPAGRR
+1600 TPESPAGRR

-1622 GSFGVEEDAL
+1622 GSFGVAEDEL
-1632 FFRATQYARE
+1632 FFRATQYART
-1642 HGLPRVY
+1642 HGLPRIY

-1655 ARIGLAEEVRELF
+1655 ARIGLAEEVRDLF
-1668 RASWRDA
+1668 RPSWRDPD
-1675 ADPSQGFEYLYL
+1675 DPSQGFEYLYL
-1687 TPEDYAKLEAREEGK
+1687 TPDDYAKLDAREDGQ
-1702 VRSVITET
+1702 VRSVITEPVVV
-1710 ITTDDGEER
+1710 DGETR
-1719 HRLLTIVGATDG
+1719 HRLLTIVGGADG

-1751 DDIFTVTLVTCRSV
+1751 GDIFTITLVTCRSV

-1776 RAIQNEGQPIILTGA
+1776 RSIQNEGQPIILTGA
-1791 PALNKVLG
+1791 QALNKVLG
-1799 RDVYTSNLQLGGT
+1799 REVYTSNLQLGGT

-1822 LTADNDFM
+1822 LIADNDFM

-1836 RWLGFVPT
+1836 RWLGYVPAT
-1844 VRGASLLPV
+1844 RDAPLLPV
-1853 APAMVNDAVDRLIAY
+1853 APALATDSPDRLVAY

-1877 RLFLAGAES
+1877 RLFLAGADTEA
-1886 ESGWLG
+1886 GWLS

-1905 GWARTVVTGRAR
+1905 GWARTVVAGRAR
-1917 LGGIPMGVIAVEGRT
+1917 LGGIPMGVIAVESRT
-1932 VENVIPADPA
+1932 VENIIPADPA
-1942 NPNSE
+1942 NPTSE

-1961 SAYKTAQAIQDF
+1961 SAFKTAQAIQDF

-2006 YIVDALSKYKQ
+2006 FIVDALTRYQQ
-2017 PVFVYIVPNGELRG
+2017 PVFVYIIPNGELRG

-2077 MERLDPEVRD
+2077 MERLDPEIRD
-2087 LRQALSDPELSPE
+2087 LRLALSSPDLTPE
-2100 QKAEIKRNLDA
+2100 QKADVKRQLDA
-2111 REKALLPVYTQIAVQ
+2111 REKTLLPVYTQIAVQ

-2136 MAAKGVIRKELRWA
+2136 MKAKGVIRKELQWSNS
-2150 EARSFFYY
+2150 RSFFYY
-2158 RVKRRLAEEHLRKQM
+2158 RVKRRLSEEQVRREMKKTAP
-2173 RLVDAEV
+2173 LVDRAA
-2180 GRQEQT
+2180 QT
-2186 ELFAKWFALF
+2186 VLIREWFAVSNSGADF
-2196 DAQADYATDDKKVA
+2196 DEDDRAVA
-2210 MWFEENAEEVAQ
+2210 VWFEGSDVDACLEKWRKGVEVEAIAKQ
-2222 HLDAWKKDAETRK
+2222 VCAA
-2235 VAGQLSSVSDDAI
+2235 SDDAL
-2248 VAALQSL
+2248 VAALQKL
-2255 SAERREQLLAK
+2255 STERRHQLLSK
-2266 LKQ
+2266 LQ

>member
-1 MTTKNK
+1 MTTETV
-7 KLGGNTIDTATNH
+7 GGNTIDTATNH
-20 TVRDFVKDHGG
+20 KVRDFVKDHGG

-193 HLEVPDNAYQNA
+193 HLEVPDNAYQEA
-205 TTHNMDEG
+205 TTHNMEEG
-213 LKQAL
+213 LKQAQ

-233 GKGIRMVS
+233 GKGIRMVA
-241 KEADFASSFYQVQAE
+241 KEADFASSFYQVLAE

-303 IEEAPVSIAAPD
+303 IEEAPVSIASRD

-325 RLARLVGYVSAGT
+325 RLAKLVGYVSAGT

-348 KFYFLEL
+348 KFFFLEL

-400 PNGTSSIDFEFSSPQ
+400 PNGTSSIDFDFASPQ
-415 AKEVQRKPRAKG
+415 AKEAQRKPRPKG

-516 YLVRLLEMGD
+516 YLVRLLEMPD
-526 FKSNAFTTAW
+526 FRSNAFTTAW

-556 ICGAACMAQNESAR
+556 ICGAACMAQNESNR
-570 LLTDFK
+570 LMGEFK
-576 TAMDRGQAPN
+576 SAMDRGQAPS

-601 GVRYRFIANRTGPSG
+601 GVRYRFIANRTGPTG
-616 WILYLNGSKVA
+616 WILYVNGSKVA
-627 VGVRPLSDGGVLVLL
+627 VGVRALSDGGVLVLL
-642 DGKSHACYST
+642 DGKSHACYSS

-681 SPGKLVRFLVDSGEH
+681 SPGKLVRFLVDSGDH

-739 GVLTLDDPSRV
+739 GVLTLDDPSLV
-750 KHAKPFEGQLSA
+750 KHAKPFEGQLAA

-769 GNKTHQLMRRSL
+769 GNKTHQLLRRSL
-781 TLLTNALDGY
+781 SLLTNALDGY
-791 DTPIPAAQ
+791 DTPVPATQ
-799 LLQQIIELLQKSEL
+799 LLQQITELLQKPEL

-834 AALHSEISRA
+834 AALNAELTRA

-854 ELLAI
+854 EMLAS
-859 VDAFLGN
+859 VDSFLGG

-885 LLSYQEGLAAHER
+885 LLGYQEGLAAHER
-898 MVFIGLLQRYIEAES
+898 MAFIGLLQRYIDAES
-913 VFSSAANEEEGFFAL
+913 VFSSTANEEEGFFAL
-928 RDKNRE
+928 RDQHRD
-934 QPERIVEA
+934 QPETIVEK
-942 MISHAGVATKN
+942 MISHAGVGTKN

-969 TGALDA
+969 SGSLDV
-975 RYEEVLKSLTELSG
+975 RYEEVLKKLTELSG

-1010 LEERKRQ
+1010 LEDRKRQ
-1017 MEHILK
+1017 MEFILK
-1023 SSITETVYGSG
+1023 SSVTETVYGSG
-1034 EEFRTP
+1034 EEYRTP

-1059 QSFLYHQN
+1059 QSFLYHPN

-1093 LTEATEPFM
+1093 STEQAEPFM

-1112 SSGMFAGSI
+1112 SSGMFAGRI

-1145 DADPEQYLRQGAM
+1145 DADPSQYLRQGAM

-1163 FEQMESYF
+1163 FEQMEASF
-1171 ERLLGMINGNGNEA
+1171 ARLLGMITGNGA
-1185 PASRPESPGLAMRTL
+1185 DTPVSRPESPGLAMRAL
-1200 NRFAPMSALTSN
+1200 GRFAPMSALTSSSN
-1212 GNGQAAGLQRN
+1212 AATSQRT
-1223 SSGTSMSSRGNAR
+1223 SGASTPASRGNAR

-1243 ALQVPVDDPFDDDTW
+1243 ALQVPQDDPFDDDTW
-1258 SERLREF
+1258 SERLHAF
-1265 TTSQASALRDCGIRR
+1265 TQQQAGALRESGIRR

-1286 RSGQH
+1286 RAGQH

-1298 ENLDYAEDKTIRHI
+1298 ENIDYGEDKTIRHI

-1338 QLHIYHGISK
+1338 QLHIYHGVSK

-1412 PIFNLDASQFEPA
+1412 PIFNLDSSQFEPA

-1453 GSEEDMPTPFRFC
+1453 GGEEEMPTPFRFC

-1476 LENYIEVRDSNGE
+1476 LENYIEVRNDDGE
-1489 WVFESLDSPAGS
+1489 WVFQSLDTPAGS
-1501 YNGMLVS
+1501 YNGLLVS

-1532 YDFPDLFQQAVS
+1532 YDFPDLFEQAVS
-1544 VQWARVSKLGAA
+1544 VQWARVAKLSDGAPA
-1556 KVVPPKQLL
+1556 QPRQLL
-1565 VARELVWDEASQS
+1565 EARELVWDEATQT
-1578 LTESDREPGRN
+1578 LGESDREAGRN
-1589 ACGMVAWVLTM
+1589 TCGMVAWVVTM
-1600 FTPEAPAGRR
+1600 YTPEAPSGRR

-1632 FFRATQYARE
+1632 FFRATQYARA

-1668 RASWRDA
+1668 RAAWRDG
-1675 ADPSQGFEYLYL
+1675 ADPAQGFEYLYL
-1687 TPEDYAKLEAREEGK
+1687 SADDYAKLEAREDGR
-1702 VRSVITET
+1702 VRSVITEPLT
-1710 ITTDDGEER
+1710 LPSGEVR
-1719 HRLLTIVGATDG
+1719 HRLLTIVGAADG

-1836 RWLGFVPT
+1836 RWLGFVPR
-1844 VRGASLLPV
+1844 VRDAPLLPV
-1853 APAMVNDAVDRLIAY
+1853 APAMLGDPVDRPIGY

-1886 ESGWLG
+1886 DAGWLG

-1917 LGGIPMGVIAVEGRT
+1917 LGGIPMGVIAVEART

-1942 NPNSE
+1942 NPSSE

-1973 NNGEQLPLMVFANWR
+1973 NSGEQLPLMIFANWR

-2006 YIVDALSKYKQ
+2006 YIVDALTKYRQ
-2017 PVFVYIVPNGELRG
+2017 PVFVYIVPGGELRG
-2031 GAWVVVDPTINPEMM
+2031 GAWVVVDPTINPDMM

-2077 MERLDPEVRD
+2077 MERLDAQVRD
-2087 LRQALSDPELSPE
+2087 LRLSLTDPELAPE
-2100 QKAEIKRNLDA
+2100 QKAQAKQQLEA

-2136 MAAKGVIRKELRWA
+2136 MAAKGVIRKELQWKD
-2150 EARSFFYY
+2150 ARSFFHY
-2158 RVKRRLAEEHLRKQM
+2158 RLRRRLGEEQLRRRMPQVTRKQQ
-2173 RLVDAEV
+2173 D
-2180 GRQEQT
+2180 
-2186 ELFAKWFALF
+2186 ELFAQWFAESN
-2196 DAQADYATDDKKVA
+2196 DGADYQEDDRSVAAWLEDKKGLAERKLSEWLHAQEAERVA
-2210 MWFEENAEEVAQ
+2210 REVAS
-2222 HLDAWKKDAETRK
+2222 A
-2235 VAGQLSSVSDDAI
+2235 SDDALL
-2248 VAALQSL
+2248 VALQNL
-2255 SAERREQLLAK
+2255 SPERRDHLLAQ
-2266 LKQ
+2266 LNGGN

>member
-1 MTTKNK
+1 MTTEIV
-7 KLGGNTIDTATNH
+7 GGNTIDAATNH
-20 TVRDFVKDHGG
+20 KVRDFVKDHGG

-193 HLEVPDNAYQNA
+193 HLEVPDNAYQEA
-205 TTHNMDEG
+205 TTHNMEEG
-213 LKQAL
+213 LKQAQ

-233 GKGIRMVS
+233 GKGIRMVA
-241 KEADFASSFYQVQAE
+241 KEADFASSFYQVLAE

-325 RLARLVGYVSAGT
+325 RLAKLVGYVSAGT

-348 KFYFLEL
+348 KFFFLEL

-400 PNGTSSIDFEFSSPQ
+400 PNGTSSIDFDFASPQ

-516 YLVRLLEMGD
+516 YLVRLLEMPD
-526 FKSNAFTTAW
+526 FRSNAFTTAW

-556 ICGAACMAQNESAR
+556 ICGAACMAQNESNR
-570 LLTDFK
+570 LMGEFK
-576 TAMDRGQAPN
+576 SAMDRGQAPS

-601 GVRYRFIANRTGPSG
+601 GVRYRFIANRTGPTG
-616 WILYLNGSKVA
+616 WILYVNGSKVA
-627 VGVRPLSDGGVLVLL
+627 VGVRALSDGGVLVLL
-642 DGKSHACYST
+642 DGKSHACYSS

-681 SPGKLVRFLVDSGEH
+681 SPGKLVRFLVDSGDH

-739 GVLTLDDPSRV
+739 GVLTLDDPSLV
-750 KHAKPFEGQLSA
+750 KHAKPFEGQLAA

-769 GNKTHQLMRRSL
+769 GNKTHQLLRRSL
-781 TLLTNALDGY
+781 SLLTNALDGY
-791 DTPIPAAQ
+791 DTPVPAAQ
-799 LLQQIIELLQKSEL
+799 LLQQITELLQKPEL
-813 PFLEIGEV
+813 PFLEIAEV

-834 AALHSEISRA
+834 AALNTELSRA

-854 ELLAI
+854 ELLAT
-859 VDAFLGN
+859 VDNFLGG

-885 LLSYQEGLAAHER
+885 LLGYQEGLAAHER
-898 MVFIGLLQRYIEAES
+898 MVFIGLLQRYIDAES
-913 VFSSAANEEEGFFAL
+913 VFSSTANEEEGFFAL
-928 RDKNRE
+928 RDQHRD
-934 QPERIVEA
+934 QPETIVEK
-942 MISHAGVATKN
+942 MISHAGVGTKN
-953 KIVLAMLDVI
+953 KIVQAMLDVI

-969 TGALDA
+969 SGSLDA
-975 RYEEVLKSLTELSG
+975 RYEEVLKKLTELSG
-989 RATAKVALKAREVL
+989 RATSKVALKAREVL

-1010 LEERKRQ
+1010 LEDRKRQ
-1017 MEHILK
+1017 MEFILK
-1023 SSITETVYGSG
+1023 SSVTETVYGSG
-1034 EEFRTP
+1034 EEYRTP

-1059 QSFLYHQN
+1059 QSFLYHPN

-1093 LTEATEPFM
+1093 FTEQSEPFM

-1112 SSGMFAGSI
+1112 SSGMFAGRI

-1163 FEQMESYF
+1163 FEQMEASF
-1171 ERLLGMINGNGNEA
+1171 TRLLSMITGA
-1185 PASRPESPGLAMRTL
+1185 DTPASRPESPGLAMRAL
-1200 NRFAPMSALTSN
+1200 GRFAPMSALTSSG
-1212 GNGQAAGLQRN
+1212 GNATPASQRA
-1223 SSGTSMSSRGNAR
+1223 SGASTPSSRGNAR

-1243 ALQVPVDDPFDDDTW
+1243 ALQVPQDDPFDDDTW
-1258 SERLREF
+1258 SERLRAF
-1265 TTSQASALRDCGIRR
+1265 TQLQAAALRESGIRR

-1286 RSGQH
+1286 RAGQH

-1298 ENLDYAEDKTIRHI
+1298 ENIDYAEDKTIRHI

-1338 QLHIYHGISK
+1338 QLHIYHGVSK

-1412 PIFNLDASQFEPA
+1412 PIFNLDSSQFEPA

-1476 LENYIEVRDSNGE
+1476 LENYIEVRDDNGE
-1489 WVFESLDSPAGS
+1489 WVFQSLDTPAGS
-1501 YNGMLVS
+1501 YNGLLVS

-1532 YDFPDLFQQAVS
+1532 YDFPDLFEQAVS
-1544 VQWARVSKLGAA
+1544 VQWARVAKLSDSAPA
-1556 KVVPPKQLL
+1556 QPKQMLE
-1565 VARELVWDEASQS
+1565 ARELVWDEAMQT
-1578 LTESDREPGRN
+1578 LAESDREPGRN
-1589 ACGMVAWVLTM
+1589 TCGMVAWVVTM
-1600 FTPEAPAGRR
+1600 YTPEAPSGRR

-1632 FFRATQYARE
+1632 FFRATQYARK

-1668 RASWRDA
+1668 RAAWRDGE
-1675 ADPSQGFEYLYL
+1675 DPAQGFEYLYL
-1687 TPEDYAKLEAREEGK
+1687 SADDYAKLEAREEGR
-1702 VRSVITET
+1702 VRSVITEPMT
-1710 ITTDDGEER
+1710 LPSGEVR

-1836 RWLGFVPT
+1836 RWLGFVPK
-1844 VRGASLLPV
+1844 VRDAPLLPV
-1853 APAMVNDAVDRLIAY
+1853 APAMLGDPADRPIGY
-1868 EPPAGPSDP
+1868 EPPSGPSDP

-1886 ESGWLG
+1886 DAGWLG

-1917 LGGIPMGVIAVEGRT
+1917 LGGIPMGVIAVEART

-1942 NPNSE
+1942 NPASE

-1973 NNGEQLPLMVFANWR
+1973 NNGEQLPLMIFANWR

-2006 YIVDALSKYKQ
+2006 YIVDALTKYKQ
-2017 PVFVYIVPNGELRG
+2017 PVFVYIIPGGELRG

-2077 MERLDPEVRD
+2077 MERLDAEVRD
-2087 LRQALSDPELSPE
+2087 LRLSLTDPELAPE
-2100 QKAEIKRNLDA
+2100 QKAQAKQKLEA

-2136 MAAKGVIRKELRWA
+2136 MAAKGVIRKELQWKDARA
-2150 EARSFFYY
+2150 FFHYRLRRRLGEEQLRRQMPQIARS
-2158 RVKRRLAEEHLRKQM
+2158 QQ
-2173 RLVDAEV
+2173 D
-2180 GRQEQT
+2180 
-2186 ELFAKWFALF
+2186 ELFAQWFAECVEGG
-2196 DAQADYATDDKKVA
+2196 DYENDRAVAAWLEDKKDLVERKLAEWKRAQEAGLVA
-2210 MWFEENAEEVAQ
+2210 EQVA
-2222 HLDAWKKDAETRK
+2222 AA
-2235 VAGQLSSVSDDAI
+2235 SDDALA
-2248 VAALQSL
+2248 AALQSL
-2255 SAERREQLLAK
+2255 SPERREHLLAQ
-2266 LKQ
+2266 LNSN

>member
-1 MTTKNK
+1 MAVPQTVEKFI
-7 KLGGNTIDTATNH
+7 GGNTVDTATNH
-20 TVRDFVKDHGG
+20 KVRDFVKDHGG

-61 FGDERAIEFVVMA
+61 FGDERAIEFVAMA

-96 GGTNNNNYANVELIV
+96 SGTNNNNYANVELIV

-168 AQHAQVPTMPWSGD
+168 AQHAEVPTMPWSGD
-182 GITETFLNDQG
+182 GITDTVVNDVG
-193 HLEVPDNAYQNA
+193 HLEVPDDAYHAA

-213 LKQAL
+213 LKQAQ

-241 KEADFASSFYQVQAE
+241 KEADFASAFYQCQAE
-256 VPGSPVFI
+256 VPGSPIFI

-303 IEEAPVSIAAPD
+303 IEEAPVSIAKAD
-315 TFELMEKAAV
+315 TFEQMEKAAV
-325 RLARLVGYVSAGT
+325 RLAKLVGYVSAGT

-368 VSGVNLPASQ
+368 VSGVNLPAAQ

-400 PNGTSSIDFEFSSPQ
+400 PNGTSSIDFDFASPQ
-415 AKEVQRKPRAKG
+415 SSEVQRKPRPKG

-461 WGYFSVSANGGLHE
+461 WGYFSVSASGGLHE
-475 FADSQFGHIFAY
+475 YADSQFGHIFAY
-487 GGNREQARQA
+487 GNNREQARQA

-516 YLVRLLEMGD
+516 YLVRLLEMPD
-526 FKSNAFTTAW
+526 FRSNAFTTAW

-542 DRLTAE
+542 AHLTAE
-548 RPDPELAV
+548 RPDTELAV
-556 ICGAACMAQNESAR
+556 ICGAATMAQSESVQ
-570 LLTDFK
+570 LLSEFK
-576 TAMDRGQAPN
+576 KAMDRGQAP
-586 KSLLKTTFQVEFIYE
+586 SRELLKTTFTVEFIYE
-601 GVRYRFIANRTGPSG
+601 GTRYRFIASRTGPTG
-616 WILYLNGSKVA
+616 WVLFINGGKVA
-627 VGVRPLSDGGVLVLL
+627 VDVRPLSDGGILVLL
-642 DGKSHACYST
+642 DGKSHACYSSS
-652 PEVGATRLLIDERTC
+652 EVGATRLLIDERTC

-681 SPGKLVRFLVDSGEH
+681 SPGKLVRFLVDSGDH
-696 VKCGEAYAEIEVMKM
+696 VKSGEAYAEIEVMKM
-711 YMQLTTSE
+711 YMQLTTAE

-727 QPGAALAAGEVI
+727 QPGAALGPGEVI

-769 GNKTHQLMRRSL
+769 GTKTHQLLRRYLS
-781 TLLTNALDGY
+781 LLTNALDGY
-791 DTPIPAAQ
+791 DSPMPAPQ
-799 LLQQIIELLQKSEL
+799 LLLEISELLQRPEL
-813 PFLEIGEV
+813 PFLEFNEV
-821 LSALNSRLPQRLS
+821 LSALHSRLPSRLVS
-834 AALHSEISRA
+834 AVQAELTKARENRA
-844 QQQGLGFPAR
+844 SFPAA
-854 ELLAI
+854 ELLSI
-859 VDAFLGN
+859 VN
-866 LSPAESVTLSLTVD
+866 STISSMSPSEAVTLTATLQ
-880 PIRQV
+880 PICQV
-885 LLSYQEGLAAHER
+885 LDSYKNGLAAHER
-898 MVFIGLLQRYIEAES
+898 QTFTLLLQRYIDAEA
-913 VFSSAANEEEGFFAL
+913 VFAKCANEEEGFFAL
-928 RDKNRE
+928 REQHRT
-934 QPERIVEA
+934 QPEKIVDA
-942 MISHAGVATKN
+942 MVSHAGVAAKN

-963 HPVNPQ
+963 RPVSTQ
-969 TGALDA
+969 SGSLDTA
-975 RYEEVLKSLTELSG
+975 YEAVLKQLAELSG
-989 RATAKVALKAREVL
+989 RATAKVALRAREVL

-1010 LEERKRQ
+1010 LEERQRQ
-1017 MEHILK
+1017 MEAILR
-1023 SSITETVYGSG
+1023 SSVSETVYGSG
-1034 EEFRTP
+1034 DEYRTP
-1040 SYDAIRDLIVTN
+1040 RYDAIKDLIVTN

-1059 QSFLYHQN
+1059 QSFLHHEN
-1067 PYIRLA
+1067 PYVRLA

-1093 LTEATEPFM
+1093 ATDDDVPFM

-1112 SSGMFAGSI
+1112 SSGMFAGQI
-1121 GKNSSVSDL
+1121 GANSSKSDL
-1130 KRIMSVSDLNFAVDK
+1130 KRIMSVSDMDFAVDK

-1158 ASFDT
+1158 AAFDT
-1163 FEQMESYF
+1163 FDQMQEHF
-1171 ERLLGMINGNGNEA
+1171 ERLLGLISGGTEA
-1185 PASRPESPGLAMRTL
+1185 NSRAESPALGMRPL
-1200 NRFAPMSALTSN
+1200 GKFAPMSALTSDSN
-1212 GNGQAAGLQRN
+1212 TKR
-1223 SSGTSMSSRGNAR
+1223 SSGASTPGRSPRY
-1236 FGHVINV
+1236 GHVLNV
-1243 ALQVPVDDPFDDDTW
+1243 ALQVPQDDPFDDDTW
-1258 SERLREF
+1258 SERLQQFAAAHSSE
-1265 TTSQASALRDCGIRR
+1265 LRDSGIRR
-1280 LTYVLQ
+1280 LTFVLQ

-1298 ENLDYAEDKTIRHI
+1298 ENIDFAEDKTIRHI

-1321 LPRLSNFDIRP
+1321 LPRLANFDIRP
-1332 CFNDNR
+1332 CFSDNR
-1338 QLHIYHGISK
+1338 QLHIYHAVSK

-1364 GRLSTPVATVD
+1364 GRLSTAVATVD

-1390 ALEILS
+1390 SLEILA
-1396 AEYPNCDCNHL
+1396 AEHPNSDCNHL

-1453 GSEEDMPTPFRFC
+1453 GGSEDMPTPFRFC

-1476 LENYIEVRDSNGE
+1476 LENYIEERDSNGE
-1489 WVFESLDSPAGS
+1489 WVFRSLDAPAGS
-1501 YNGMLVS
+1501 YNNMLVS

-1520 RYKAHVMGTTYV
+1520 RYKAHIMGTTYV
-1532 YDFPDLFQQAVS
+1532 YDFPDLFHQAVS
-1544 VQWARVSKLGAA
+1544 VQWARMAKLGSTAT
-1556 KVVPPKQLL
+1556 PPTPLL
-1565 VARELVWDEASQS
+1565 ETRELVWDEAAQA
-1578 LTESDREPGRN
+1578 LIESDREPGRN
-1589 ACGMVAWVLTM
+1589 TCGMVAWVVTM
-1600 FTPEAPAGRR
+1600 RTPESPAGRR

-1622 GSFGVEEDAL
+1622 GSFGIDEDML
-1632 FFRATQYARE
+1632 FFQATQYARQ

-1655 ARIGLAEEVRELF
+1655 ARIGLAEEIRDLF
-1668 RASWRDA
+1668 RPCWRDD
-1675 ADPSQGFEYLYL
+1675 ADPEQGFEYLYL
-1687 TPEDYAKLEAREEGK
+1687 TEEDYAKLQAREEGQ
-1702 VRSVITET
+1702 VRSVITEPLELPS
-1710 ITTDDGEER
+1710 GEIR
-1719 HRLLTIVGATDG
+1719 HRLLTIVGSSEG

-1739 SGMIAGETARAY
+1739 SGMIAGETSRAY
-1751 DDIFTVTLVTCRSV
+1751 NDIFTVTLVTCRSV

-1799 RDVYTSNLQLGGT
+1799 REVYSSNLQLGGT
-1812 QIMYKNGVSH
+1812 QVMYKNGVSH
-1822 LTADNDFM
+1822 LTADNDFS

-1836 RWLGFVPT
+1836 RWLSFVPA
-1844 VRGASLLPV
+1844 VRNASLLPV
-1853 APAMVNDAVDRLIAY
+1853 APSMQNDPVDRPIAY

-1877 RLFLAGAES
+1877 RLFLAGVDTE
-1886 ESGWLG
+1886 EGWLS

-1917 LGGIPMGVIAVEGRT
+1917 LGGIPMGVIAVESRT
-1932 VENVIPADPA
+1932 VENIIPADPA
-1942 NPNSE
+1942 NPSSE

-1961 SAYKTAQAIQDF
+1961 SAYKTAQAIADF
-1973 NNGEQLPLMVFANWR
+1973 NNGEQLPLMIFANWR

-1995 DMFFEVLKYGA
+1995 DMYFEVLKYGA

-2017 PVFVYIVPNGELRG
+2017 PVFVYIIPNGELRG
-2031 GAWVVVDPTINPEMM
+2031 GAWVVVDPTINPDMM
-2046 EMYADEKSRGGV
+2046 EMYADSKSRGGV

-2077 MERLDPEVRD
+2077 MERLDPQVRE
-2087 LRQALSDPELSPE
+2087 LRQSLGNPDLSPA
-2100 QKAEIKRNLDA
+2100 QKAQVKQQLEA

-2136 MAAKGVIRKELRWA
+2136 MAAKGVIRKELQWTQ
-2150 EARSFFYY
+2150 ARKHFYF
-2158 RVKRRLAEEHLRKQM
+2158 RLKRRLLEEQLVSQM
-2173 RLVDAEV
+2173 AQAKPSMSREEQLQVIREWFVASDGDADDDEAFGRWMDEQSEKVQAAFGQWKSQAEV
-2180 GRQEQT
+2180 ETVSHQ
-2186 ELFAKWFALF
+2186 
-2196 DAQADYATDDKKVA
+2196 
-2210 MWFEENAEEVAQ
+2210 
-2222 HLDAWKKDAETRK
+2222 LDAA
-2235 VAGQLSSVSDDAI
+2235 SDDALL
-2248 VAALQSL
+2248 AALKSL
-2255 SAERREQLLAK
+2255 SVERREKLLSS
-2266 LKQ
+2266 L

>member
-1 MTTKNK
+1 
-7 KLGGNTIDTATNH
+7 
-20 TVRDFVKDHGG
+20 
-31 HTVITRVLIANNG
+31 
-44 IAAVKEIR
+44 
-52 SVRQWAYAT
+52 
-61 FGDERAIEFVVMA
+61 
-74 TPEDLKVN
+74 
-82 AEYIRMADQYVEVP
+82 
-96 GGTNNNNYANVELIV
+96 
-111 DVAERTGAH
+111 
-120 AVWAGWG
+120 AGWG

-193 HLEVPDNAYQNA
+193 HLEVPDNAYQEA
-205 TTHNMDEG
+205 TTHNMEEG
-213 LKQAL
+213 LKQAQ
-218 RIGFPVMIKASEGGG
+218 RIGFP
-233 GKGIRMVS
+233 
-241 KEADFASSFYQVQAE
+241 
-256 VPGSPVFI
+256 
-264 MKLAGESRHLEVQVL
+264 
-279 ADQYGNAIS
+279 
-288 LFGRDCSVQR
+288 
-298 RHQKI
+298 
-303 IEEAPVSIAAPD
+303 APVSIATPD

-325 RLARLVGYVSAGT
+325 RLAKLVGYVSAGT

-348 KFYFLEL
+348 KFFFLEL

-400 PNGTSSIDFEFSSPQ
+400 PNGTSSIDFEFASPQ
-415 AKEVQRKPRAKG
+415 AKEVQRKPRPKG

-516 YLVRLLEMGD
+516 YLVRLLEMPD
-526 FKSNAFTTAW
+526 FRSNAFTTAW

-556 ICGAACMAQNESAR
+556 ICGAACMAQNESGR
-570 LLTDFK
+570 LLGEFK
-576 TAMDRGQAPN
+576 TAMDRGQAPS
-586 KSLLKTTFQVEFIYE
+586 KALLKTTFQVEFIYE
-601 GVRYRFIANRTGPSG
+601 GVRYRFIANRTGPTG
-616 WILYLNGSKVA
+616 WILYVNGCKVA
-627 VGVRPLSDGGVLVLL
+627 VDVRPLSDGGVLVLL
-642 DGKSHACYST
+642 DGKSHACYSS

-681 SPGKLVRFLVDSGEH
+681 SPGKLVRFLVDSGDH

-739 GVLTLDDPSRV
+739 GVLTLDDPSLV
-750 KHAKPFEGQLSA
+750 KHAKPFEGQLAA

-769 GNKTHQLMRRSL
+769 GSKTHQLLRRALS
-781 TLLTNALDGY
+781 LLTNALDGY
-791 DTPIPAAQ
+791 DTPVPVTQ
-799 LLQQIIELLQKSEL
+799 LLQQITELLQKPEL

-834 AALHSEISRA
+834 AALNTELTRA
-844 QQQGLGFPAR
+844 QQQGLVFPAR
-854 ELLAI
+854 ELLAT
-859 VDAFLGN
+859 VDSFLGA
-866 LSPAESVTLSLTVD
+866 LSPAETVTLTLTVD

-885 LLSYQEGLAAHER
+885 LLGYQEGLAAHER
-898 MVFIGLLQRYIEAES
+898 MVFIGLLQRYIDAES

-928 RDKNRE
+928 RDQHRD
-934 QPERIVEA
+934 QPEAIVEK
-942 MISHAGVATKN
+942 MISHAGVGTKN

-969 TGALDA
+969 SGTLDA
-975 RYEEVLKSLTELSG
+975 QYEKVLKKLTELSG
-989 RATAKVALKAREVL
+989 RATSKVALKAREVL

-1010 LEERKRQ
+1010 LEDRKRQ
-1017 MEHILK
+1017 MEFILK
-1023 SSITETVYGSG
+1023 SSVTETVYGSG
-1034 EEFRTP
+1034 EEYRTP

-1059 QSFLYHQN
+1059 QSFLYHPN

-1093 LTEATEPFM
+1093 STEQAEPFM

-1112 SSGMFAGSI
+1112 SSGMFAGRI

-1163 FEQMESYF
+1163 FEQMEASF
-1171 ERLLGMINGNGNEA
+1171 ARLLGMITGSGSET
-1185 PASRPESPGLAMRTL
+1185 PASRPESPGLAMRAL
-1200 NRFAPMSALTSN
+1200 GRFAPMSALTP
-1212 GNGQAAGLQRN
+1212 
-1223 SSGTSMSSRGNAR
+1223 SGTPAAQRGSGASTPSTRGNAR

-1243 ALQVPVDDPFDDDTW
+1243 ALQVPQDDPFDDDTW
-1258 SERLREF
+1258 SERLRGF
-1265 TTSQASALRDCGIRR
+1265 TQQQAAALREAGIRR
-1280 LTYVLQ
+1280 MTFVLQ
-1286 RSGQH
+1286 RAGQH

-1298 ENLDYAEDKTIRHI
+1298 ESTDYSEDATIRHI

-1321 LPRLSNFDIRP
+1321 LPRLANFDIRP
-1332 CFNDNR
+1332 CFSDNR
-1338 QLHIYHGISK
+1338 QLHIYHGVSK

-1375 YLISETDRLLNDILD
+1375 YLVSETDRLLSDILD

-1476 LENYIEVRDSNGE
+1476 LENYIEERDDGGE
-1489 WVFESLDSPAGS
+1489 WVFRSLDTPAGA
-1501 YNGMLVS
+1501 YNGLRVA

-1532 YDFPDLFQQAVS
+1532 YDFPDLFEQAVA
-1544 VQWARVSKLGAA
+1544 VQWARVAKQGDCGAA
-1556 KVVPPKQLL
+1556 AAAAAPKRLL
-1565 VARELVWDEASQS
+1565 EARELVWDEATQT
-1578 LTESDREPGRN
+1578 LGETDREPGRN
-1589 ACGMVAWVLTM
+1589 TCGMVAWVVTLY
-1600 FTPEAPAGRR
+1600 TPEAPAGRR
-1610 IVVIANDITFKI
+1610 VVVIANDITFKI

-1632 FFRATQYARE
+1632 FFRATQYARA

-1668 RASWRDA
+1668 RAAWRDD
-1675 ADPSQGFEYLYL
+1675 ADPAQGFEYLYL
-1687 TPEDYAKLEAREEGK
+1687 TADDYAKLEAREEGR
-1702 VRSVITET
+1702 VRSVITEPVT
-1710 ITTDDGEER
+1710 LESGEVR
-1719 HRLLTIVGATDG
+1719 HRLLTIVGAADG

-1751 DDIFTVTLVTCRSV
+1751 EDIFTVTLVTCRSV

-1776 RAIQNEGQPIILTGA
+1776 RAIQNEGQPIILTG
-1791 PALNKVLG
+1791 
-1799 RDVYTSNLQLGGT
+1799 
-1812 QIMYKNGVSH
+1812 
-1822 LTADNDFM
+1822 
-1830 GICKIV
+1830 
-1836 RWLGFVPT
+1836 
-1844 VRGASLLPV
+1844 
-1853 APAMVNDAVDRLIAY
+1853 
-1868 EPPAGPSDP
+1868 
-1877 RLFLAGAES
+1877 
-1886 ESGWLG
+1886 
-1892 GFFDRGS
+1892 
-1899 FVETLG
+1899 
-1905 GWARTVVTGRAR
+1905 
-1917 LGGIPMGVIAVEGRT
+1917 
-1932 VENVIPADPA
+1932 
-1942 NPNSE
+1942 
-1947 EQVLQEAG
+1947 
-1955 TVWYPN
+1955 
-1961 SAYKTAQAIQDF
+1961 
-1973 NNGEQLPLMVFANWR
+1973 
-1988 GFSGGQR
+1988 
-1995 DMFFEVLKYGA
+1995 
-2006 YIVDALSKYKQ
+2006 
-2017 PVFVYIVPNGELRG
+2017 
-2031 GAWVVVDPTINPEMM
+2031 
-2046 EMYADEKSRGGV
+2046 
-2058 LEPEGIVEIK
+2058 
-2068 FRKPQMLAC
+2068 
-2077 MERLDPEVRD
+2077 
-2087 LRQALSDPELSPE
+2087 
-2100 QKAEIKRNLDA
+2100 
-2111 REKALLPVYTQIAVQ
+2111 
-2126 FADLHDRAGR
+2126 
-2136 MAAKGVIRKELRWA
+2136 
-2150 EARSFFYY
+2150 
-2158 RVKRRLAEEHLRKQM
+2158 
-2173 RLVDAEV
+2173 
-2180 GRQEQT
+2180 
-2186 ELFAKWFALF
+2186 
-2196 DAQADYATDDKKVA
+2196 
-2210 MWFEENAEEVAQ
+2210 
-2222 HLDAWKKDAETRK
+2222 
-2235 VAGQLSSVSDDAI
+2235 
-2248 VAALQSL
+2248 
-2255 SAERREQLLAK
+2255 
-2266 LKQ
+2266 